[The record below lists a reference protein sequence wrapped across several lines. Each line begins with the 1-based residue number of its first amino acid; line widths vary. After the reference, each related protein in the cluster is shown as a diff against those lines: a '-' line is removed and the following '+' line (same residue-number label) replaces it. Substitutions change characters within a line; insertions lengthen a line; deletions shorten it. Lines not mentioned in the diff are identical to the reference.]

1 VTPAGKRDRKIVI
14 EQRVP
19 DGEDS
24 MGAPIERWIVLA
36 TPMARVF
43 YGRGDE
49 RREAARE
56 GASQAASFVV
66 LATAKTRIVKPI
78 GFRIIFDG
86 ATWDITAAP
95 PIGRREI
102 EFTATRRVS

>member
-1 VTPAGKRDRKIVI
+1 MTPAGKRDRRIVI
-14 EQRVP
+14 EQRAQ
-19 DGEDS
+19 DGEDA
-24 MGAPIERWIVLA
+24 MGAPVENWVSFA
-36 TPMARVF
+36 TPMARIF

-56 GASQAASFVV
+56 GASQAASFLV
-66 LATAKTRIVKPI
+66 LATAKTRVVKPI

-86 ATWDITAAP
+86 STWDITAAP

-102 EFTATRRVS
+102 EFTATRRAS